1 MQVTIDKFE
10 IKAET
15 EMTEEHPKTYK
26 KIHPIYEFTGN
37 NLNKSKNKIEKTV
50 NLFQKKYCR
59 VSTLLE
65 KALEITYE
73 IKIF

>member
-50 NLFQKKYCR
+50 NLFQKKY
-59 VSTLLE
+59 
-65 KALEITYE
+65 
-73 IKIF
+73 